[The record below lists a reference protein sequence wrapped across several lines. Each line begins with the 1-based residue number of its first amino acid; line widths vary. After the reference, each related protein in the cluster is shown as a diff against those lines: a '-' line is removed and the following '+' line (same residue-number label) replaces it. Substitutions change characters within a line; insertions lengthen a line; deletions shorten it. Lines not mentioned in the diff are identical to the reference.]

1 VEVAPAPPVQFPS
14 AVDSNSP
21 AFWQFVW
28 GQDRLHV
35 LNSWENPSISQGT
48 SLRRLG
54 PPQPVRYSNRV
65 NGGRWMEAVVQDSNG
80 MLYGYYHYE
89 PLGLC
94 GSINT
99 TAPRIGAAR
108 SWNNGLSWEDL
119 GIFVEGYPNTMDCWT
134 PNEYFGGGVGDFSVV
149 LDQNQTDAYFFF
161 TGYSGPTPRQGVSV
175 GRLSWAQRNTPK
187 GNLALWDRGV
197 WRYPNGPVTQMRR
210 GSYEPRPIY
219 PALVSWHSRAESVDS
234 FWGPSVHWN
243 TFLNQYVM
251 LLNRAVDFSW
261 AQEGVYVS
269 FSPEL
274 DDPAKW
280 SEPVKIIDGG
290 PWYPQ
295 VMGLERDRGTDKI
308 AGSVARLFLG
318 GRSDYY
324 LVFRNR

>member
-1 VEVAPAPPVQFPS
+1 
-14 AVDSNSP
+14 
-21 AFWQFVW
+21 
-28 GQDRLHV
+28 
-35 LNSWENPSISQGT
+35 
-48 SLRRLG
+48 
-54 PPQPVRYSNRV
+54 
-65 NGGRWMEAVVQDSNG
+65 
-80 MLYGYYHYE
+80 
-89 PLGLC
+89 
-94 GSINT
+94 
-99 TAPRIGAAR
+99 
-108 SWNNGLSWEDL
+108 
-119 GIFVEGYPNTMDCWT
+119 
-134 PNEYFGGGVGDFSVV
+134 
-149 LDQNQTDAYFFF
+149 
-161 TGYSGPTPRQGVSV
+161 
-175 GRLSWAQRNTPK
+175 
-187 GNLALWDRGV
+187 
-197 WRYPNGPVTQMRR
+197 
-210 GSYEPRPIY
+210 
-219 PALVSWHSRAESVDS
+219 VSWHSRAESVDS